1 MNNKNKNGRNIK
13 NKNYSGITTQNIGN
27 RTVDLMDKKA
37 SESMGKNNYI
47 KVLIEQKDFELN
59 SLEYEE
65 AIKLD
70 HRNYFDYYIS
80 LIKNNHP
87 IMCYF
92 SPFNDYNSR
101 IIKIFLFFFS
111 FSLDFTINAFFFSD
125 DNMHKIYED
134 KGKFNFVY
142 QIPQILYSTL
152 IGRFIDSLIKNLAL
166 SQDKIVDLK

>member
-1 MNNKNKNGRNIK
+1 
-13 NKNYSGITTQNIGN
+13 
-27 RTVDLMDKKA
+27 MDKKA
-37 SESMGKNNYI
+37 SESMGYNNYI

-87 IMCYF
+87 IMFSF

-125 DNMHKIYED
+125 DTMHKIKYM
-134 KGKFNFVY
+134 KTKANLIFYIKF
-142 QIPQILYSTL
+142 
-152 IGRFIDSLIKNLAL
+152 
-166 SQDKIVDLK
+166 LKFYIQH